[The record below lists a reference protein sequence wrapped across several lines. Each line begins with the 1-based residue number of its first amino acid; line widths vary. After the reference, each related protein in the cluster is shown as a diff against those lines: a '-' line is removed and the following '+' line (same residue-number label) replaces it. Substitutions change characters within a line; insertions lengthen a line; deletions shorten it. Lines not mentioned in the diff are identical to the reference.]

1 MSGWMETTLG
11 TLVRDRQASLLT
23 GPFGTALKADE
34 YQTHGTPLVSVR
46 EIKDGRIVIDNS
58 TPRLGPATLERLP
71 RYLLR
76 EGDIV
81 FGRKGAIERSAQ
93 ISKSQ
98 EGYFLGSDGICLR
111 FVGGIH
117 AAFVAYQIRSRRIAT
132 WLMANAGGTT
142 MPSMNQTV
150 LDRLPLVLPP
160 LPTQRRIAAVLS
172 ALDDKIELN
181 NRINANLEAQAQA
194 LFRSWFVDFEPWG
207 GTMPE
212 GWREGKLE
220 ELGKIVGGGT
230 PSKANAAFFASKG
243 IAWLTPKDLSIDKA
257 KFRQHGEQD
266 ISPLGLSSS
275 GAQLM
280 PKGTVLFSSRAPI
293 GYIAIATGEVSTN
306 QGFKSVIPN
315 KQSATPFIYY
325 WLKSNVDE
333 IEARASGSTF
343 PEISGTG
350 MKNLPVLVPDE
361 EALDGFG
368 RVCEPLF
375 VKQWS
380 LEKENRTLSA
390 IRDTLLPKL
399 MSGEIDVA
407 EVELPA

>member
-1 MSGWMETTLG
+1 MSEWMKTTLG
-11 TLVRDRQASLLT
+11 ALVRDRQASLLT

-212 GWREGKLE
+212 GWREGKLGDVVE
-220 ELGKIVGGGT
+220 CNKESYSTKENWPFVNYLDTGNIT
-230 PSKANAAFFASKG
+230 RNQ
-243 IAWLTPKDLSIDKA
+243 I
-257 KFRQHGEQD
+257 QD
-266 ISPLGLSSS
+266 I
-275 GAQLM
+275 QLM
-280 PKGTVLFSSRAPI
+280 PMAEAPSRARRKVQRLSIVYSTVRPNQCHYGI
-293 GYIAIATGEVSTN
+293 LHEVKENMLVST
-306 QGFKSVIPN
+306 GFAVIDANNAISSYRLFLELTQDCVTKHFQTLAEQSVCTYPAINPSDILAHKIVIPPLTVEEQFFAVVSQMFKKMALAN
-315 KQSATPFIYY
+315 QESRS
-325 WLKSNVDE
+325 L
-333 IEARASGSTF
+333 AS
-343 PEISGTG
+343 
-350 MKNLPVLVPDE
+350 L
-361 EALDGFG
+361 
-368 RVCEPLF
+368 
-375 VKQWS
+375 
-380 LEKENRTLSA
+380 
-390 IRDTLLPKL
+390 RDTLLPKL
-399 MSGEIDVA
+399 MSGEIDVSQV
-407 EVELPA
+407 EVPA